1 MRGVCVGLLV
11 ERLVSPPA
19 LLLPRNASA
28 LLAGA
33 AAALAHVAA
42 CSPQHCYGAFALRR
56 VLLRGSSTY
65 VLTDIG
71 LVRAAASSNSGPGAA
86 AAPAAAARHDLEV
99 LARICCEL
107 ASGVEPPAGV
117 ASSHAAAT
125 TYVHLAGSLL
135 PPEVRPLLARCLLS
149 DATAGPG
156 SPSPEAAEVVECLA
170 GLAHRE
176 EAAFLR
182 PHSIAPDAA
191 AGDPMLGAGGVG
203 SAAPP
208 PAAAAAAA
216 ATPGPPSEHSARR
229 TNGGMKR
236 PRAVSPSRAALP
248 SGQGGAG
255 EPTQGPGGGR
265 RRQGLPARGPAAR
278 GAVTNMLTSPR
289 PGDPHFRVVR
299 MYRGVKY
306 RWCFDCDRC
315 VVLSCGYDVVAS
327 KHAMANVYTCTR
339 TALHSRVRFWKGVY
353 PTRTTHITGARGTA
367 AATSQCTRSRRYP
380 APPLLLPPPM
390 RTSVAAVGAQAED
403 APQMLV

>member
-1 MRGVCVGLLV
+1 MECIARLAAGGDRVLLLGSRIHIGACFTTYSIDGQPGMVARLATVALEAVLRGDLGPGPGGAAPAAAATVRTAVEAEAVVCLAHHHEHVVQVFGTVVVRGVCVGLLV

-56 VLLRGSSTY
+56 VLLRGRSTY

-176 EAAFLR
+176 EAALLR

-216 ATPGPPSEHSARR
+216 AAPGPPSEHSARR

-236 PRAVSPSRAALP
+236 PRAASPSRAALP

-265 RRQGLPARGPAAR
+265 RRRQGMPARGPAAR
-278 GAVTNMLTSPR
+278 GAVTNVQLTSPR
-289 PGDPHFRVVR
+289 PGDPPF
-299 MYRGVKY
+299 
-306 RWCFDCDRC
+306 
-315 VVLSCGYDVVAS
+315 
-327 KHAMANVYTCTR
+327 
-339 TALHSRVRFWKGVY
+339 
-353 PTRTTHITGARGTA
+353 
-367 AATSQCTRSRRYP
+367 
-380 APPLLLPPPM
+380 
-390 RTSVAAVGAQAED
+390 
-403 APQMLV
+403 